1 MGATERAFVVTAG
14 GQLGCVPNMSGWL
27 ADPCPIAGW
36 LTSAWDP
43 PVPGHLPALQ
53 AAMEG
58 RELGGEQAR
67 SFTRKTCVLLGG
79 GHRWRRPIAHTPGA
93 EWDPPPLL
101 LSSQPLPS
109 ALPAGLWEV
118 PATEAVYSGVHPCLE
133 RAERRDGGGEEVHSE
148 VGLSSGAPLLL
159 AGRPAFPCT
168 QERRCWR

>member
-1 MGATERAFVVTAG
+1 MHRKPGAQNPLGATERAFVVTAG

-93 EWDPPPLL
+93 EWDPPT
-101 LSSQPLPS
+101 PS
-109 ALPAGLWEV
+109 ALLPTPALC
-118 PATEAVYSGVHPCLE
+118 APCRTLGS
-133 RAERRDGGGEEVHSE
+133 ARD
-148 VGLSSGAPLLL
+148 
-159 AGRPAFPCT
+159 
-168 QERRCWR
+168 